1 MNNLDN
7 NENQKLNLSTA
18 FLNAIKEG
26 ASEEEQVKAFSNMAE
41 QIQTNIIAQARKE
54 VNREMNDNNV
64 LTSRGA
70 NALTSDENKYYN
82 AVIAGNGFAGV
93 TDLLPPTVF
102 ERVFED
108 LTVEHPLLS
117 KINFVN
123 TTATTEWII
132 SVGDVATAW
141 WGPLCAEIKEI
152 LDNGFDK
159 IQTGMYKLSAYIPVC
174 NAMLDLGPSWLD
186 QYVRTILGEAM
197 ALGLEA
203 GIVNGS
209 GKDQPIGMMRDV
221 DNSSTD
227 GHPEKTATPLT
238 DLTPQTLANKVML
251 PLTDDGKKSVNDAI
265 LVINPADYWSKIFAA
280 TTYMTPQGAWVT
292 GILPVPLEIIQSV
305 AVPVGKAVAGRANDY
320 FMGIGSEQVIR
331 TSTEYRLL
339 DDETLYYAKQYANGR
354 PKDNTSF
361 LVFDITGLK
370 GSPAIDVNVVNDA
383 TPSDTP
389 AE

>member
-1 MNNLDN
+1 MNNLDKKDS
-7 NENQKLNLSTA
+7 ETLNISTA

-26 ASEEEQVKAFSNMAE
+26 ATEAEQVTAFTNMAE
-41 QIQTNIIAQARKE
+41 QIQNNIIAQARKE

-64 LTSRGA
+64 LASRGA
-70 NALTSDENKYYN
+70 NALTSDESKYYN
-82 AVIAGNGFAGV
+82 EVIAGNGFSGV
-93 TDLLPPTVF
+93 TALLPPTVF

-141 WGPLCAEIKEI
+141 WGPLCAEIKEV

-209 GKDQPIGMMRDV
+209 GKDQPIGMMRDLNNV
-221 DNSSTD
+221 TA
-227 GHPEKTATPLT
+227 GEHPVKTATPLT
-238 DLTPQTLANKVML
+238 DLTPATLATKVML
-251 PLTDDGKKSVNDAI
+251 PLTDNGKKSVSDAI
-265 LVINPADYWSKIFAA
+265 LVINPADYWSKIYAA
-280 TTYMTPQGAWVT
+280 TSYMTPQGVWVT
-292 GILPVPLEIIQSV
+292 GILPVPLEIVQSV
-305 AVPVGKAVAGRANDY
+305 AVPVGKAVAGRAKDY

-354 PKDNTSF
+354 PKDNSSF
-361 LVFDITGLK
+361 LVFDITGLE
-370 GSPAIDVNVVNDA
+370 GSPAIDVNVVNNA
-383 TPSDTP
+383 TPSETP

>member
-41 QIQTNIIAQARKE
+41 QIQANIITQARKE

-238 DLTPQTLANKVML
+238 DLTPQTLANDVML
-251 PLTDDGKKSVNDAI
+251 PLTDNGKKSVNDAI

>member
-41 QIQTNIIAQARKE
+41 QIQANIITQARKE

-238 DLTPQTLANKVML
+238 DLTPQTLANDVML
-251 PLTDDGKKSVNDAI
+251 PLTDNGKKSVNDAI

-305 AVPVGKAVAGRANDY
+305 AVPVGKAVTGRAKDY

-389 AE
+389 AD

>member
-41 QIQTNIIAQARKE
+41 QIQANIITQARKE

-221 DNSSTD
+221 D
-227 GHPEKTATPLT
+227 
-238 DLTPQTLANKVML
+238 
-251 PLTDDGKKSVNDAI
+251 
-265 LVINPADYWSKIFAA
+265 
-280 TTYMTPQGAWVT
+280 
-292 GILPVPLEIIQSV
+292 
-305 AVPVGKAVAGRANDY
+305 
-320 FMGIGSEQVIR
+320 
-331 TSTEYRLL
+331 
-339 DDETLYYAKQYANGR
+339 
-354 PKDNTSF
+354 
-361 LVFDITGLK
+361 
-370 GSPAIDVNVVNDA
+370 
-383 TPSDTP
+383 
-389 AE
+389 